1 MGLSCVAVLT
11 YQPSQV
17 QVARLEGQAQLLL
30 SLSAGAGI
38 RRLACGRVEFS
49 AARAPE
55 ALVRLLGAVQQQHFI
70 LLIEAVKQS
79 GNLIRQRHSWLM
91 KTGNEPVCKLA
102 ICEKRLSARLW
113 TKSAN
118 CNVAQVS
125 NLVPHMRQFMEPR
138 NARTSALQPFQS

>member
-1 MGLSCVAVLT
+1 MLWRQCVELRLDLEEEHEPVRLSCVAMLT

-17 QVARLEGQAQLLL
+17 QVARLQRQAQLLL

-79 GNLIRQRHSWLM
+79 GDLI
-91 KTGNEPVCKLA
+91 
-102 ICEKRLSARLW
+102 
-113 TKSAN
+113 
-118 CNVAQVS
+118 
-125 NLVPHMRQFMEPR
+125 
-138 NARTSALQPFQS
+138 